1 MRKEKRQGDCI
12 MLQMKIDKNNKKQYL
27 YKQVYENIK
36 KLIIE
41 NKLLP
46 NEQLPSKRMLA
57 EQLAISINSVTSAY
71 EQLLAEGYIY
81 TIERSGYFVENLMNE
96 KENYILKSYN

>member
-1 MRKEKRQGDCI
+1 
-12 MLQMKIDKNNKKQYL
+12 MLQMKIDKNNKKKYI

-81 TIERSGYFVENLMNE
+81 TIERSGYFVEKLMNE
-96 KENYILKSYN
+96 KEN

>member
-12 MLQMKIDKNNKKQYL
+12 MLQMKIDKNNKKQYI

-81 TIERSGYFVENLMNE
+81 TIERSGYFVEKLMNE
-96 KENYILKSYN
+96 KEN

>member
-1 MRKEKRQGDCI
+1 

-81 TIERSGYFVENLMNE
+81 TIERSGYFVEKLMNE
-96 KENYILKSYN
+96 KEN